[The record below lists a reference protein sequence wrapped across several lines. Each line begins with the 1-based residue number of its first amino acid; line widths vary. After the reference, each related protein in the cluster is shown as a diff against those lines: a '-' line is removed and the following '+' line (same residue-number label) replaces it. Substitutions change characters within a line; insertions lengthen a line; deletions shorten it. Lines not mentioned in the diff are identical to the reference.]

1 VHEDSI
7 LRFVDVGHYKRG
19 RAARWREWVGQ
30 AEGAKGG
37 CIYNR
42 RVQADENSQI
52 ILAENLVKVYA
63 AGKLEVS
70 AVRGVSLEVKKGEFV
85 AIVGPSGS
93 GKSTLF
99 YLLGGLT
106 RASAG
111 RVVIDGVDFA
121 TLDDAERTKLRKHRI
136 GFVFQKFNLLPTLSA
151 MGNIEIAYEISGRKE
166 PLDRG
171 YLDHLSDMLSISG
184 RLKHR
189 PAELSGGEQ
198 QRVAIARALVTKP
211 AIVLADEPTGN
222 LDTQNS
228 EAVLHML
235 MRSNRE
241 LGQTTL
247 MITHNP
253 EARPWRA
260 GFCICATGRL
270 CGRKR
275 VRGWGGTTVAGSGST
290 RVKQGRERGK
300 WGQGRGLTQ
309 FRRPG
314 IL

>member
-1 VHEDSI
+1 VQSEDST
-7 LRFVDVGHYKRG
+7 
-19 RAARWREWVGQ
+19 
-30 AEGAKGG
+30 
-37 CIYNR
+37 
-42 RVQADENSQI
+42 QI

-63 AGKLEVS
+63 AGKIQVT
-70 AVRGVSLEVKKGEFV
+70 AVRGISLSVKKGEFV

-106 RASAG
+106 QATKG

-121 TLDDAERTKLRKHRI
+121 SLDDSERTRLRKHRI

-151 MGNIEIAYEISGRKE
+151 MGNIEIAYAISGRKE
-166 PLDRG
+166 PMDLK
-171 YLDHLSDMLSISG
+171 YLDHLSEMLSIQG

-189 PAELSGGEQ
+189 PSELSGGEQ
-198 QRVAIARALVTKP
+198 QRVAIARALITKP

-222 LDTQNS
+222 LDTTNS
-228 EAVLHML
+228 DAVLHML

-253 EARPWRA
+253 EAASVASRILYMRD
-260 GFCICATGRL
+260 GQI
-270 CGRKR
+270 
-275 VRGWGGTTVAGSGST
+275 VREEKGSRSGEMPPVSA
-290 RVKQGRERGK
+290 QP
-300 WGQGRGLTQ
+300 L
-309 FRRPG
+309 PA
-314 IL
+314 